1 MTRLDAA
8 TVKTLTDT
16 ALRLRELTIR
26 EIAALGNGHIGG
38 SMSIMELLT
47 YLYYHEMKNIDPKD
61 PLKKGRDRMVCSKG
75 HAGPAVYATLADKG
89 YFPLEWLDTLNQGG
103 TNLPS
108 HCDMNKTPGIDFTT
122 GSLGQGTSAA
132 VGIALG
138 QKIQKIDGAYT
149 YLIVGDGES
158 QEGQVWEAAETAAQW
173 KLGNLIA
180 FTDFNR
186 QQLDGYT
193 EDIMSMDNIDTR
205 WLGFNWHVQ
214 RINGHDFQQLA
225 HAIAKA
231 KDATDRPSMI
241 IMDTIKSQG
250 YAPGVGIK
258 GNHSMTV
265 SKDEAEAAIAQLKAE
280 HKGAQA

>member
-1 MTRLDAA
+1 MTRLEAA

-250 YAPGVGIK
+250 YAPGIK
-258 GNHSMTV
+258 SNHSMTV

>member
-8 TVKTLTDT
+8 TVTALTDK
-16 ALRLRELTIR
+16 ALELRELTIR
-26 EIAALGNGHIGG
+26 EIATLGNGHIGG

-47 YLYYHEMKNIDPKD
+47 YLYYHEMKNIDPQNPRRWD
-61 PLKKGRDRMVCSKG
+61 RDRLVCSKG
-75 HAGPAVYATLADKG
+75 HAGPAVYATLASKG
-89 YFPLEWLDTLNQGG
+89 YFPLEWLDTLNKGG

-138 QKIQKIDGAYT
+138 QKIQKLDGAYT

-186 QQLDGYT
+186 QQLDGYC
-193 EDIMSMDNIDTR
+193 EDIVSMDNIDTR

-225 HAIAKA
+225 HAISKA
-231 KDATDRPSMI
+231 KEAKDRPSMI
-241 IMDTIKSQG
+241 IMDTIKSKG
-250 YAPGVGIK
+250 YAPGVGITS
-258 GNHSMTV
+258 NHSMTV
-265 SKDEAEAAIAQLKAE
+265 SKEDAEKAIKKLKAE
-280 HKGAQA
+280 YKGVQA